1 MRKWIFFF
9 TVISLLAG
17 LSACGSDRPDDLP
30 MSMNASA
37 TQSFKLITAAGTPQS
52 PEVVFNLTDFTA
64 IAQYVK
70 YIEKVDV
77 LATSYFEFTGI
88 PTSDGVKLTN
98 MSLTLASNSKT
109 QIALPDITANEKIA
123 ADTAAYLGFLQSVM
137 DEIKRKGSS
146 KVVLKYTSATDL
158 LSPDTLCKISLNAKF
173 SFN

>member
-1 MRKWIFFF
+1 
-9 TVISLLAG
+9 
-17 LSACGSDRPDDLP
+17 
-30 MSMNASA
+30 
-37 TQSFKLITAAGTPQS
+37 
-52 PEVVFNLTDFTA
+52 
-64 IAQYVK
+64 
-70 YIEKVDV
+70 V